1 MSIDRDDVRRI
12 AELARLEIAEDRIDR
27 VARELSAVLDY
38 AAALQRLDLAGCEP
52 TAFADLGPPEAPG
65 APLRA
70 DALDDARRLRPEVAL
85 AAAPEH
91 EDDAF
96 LVPPVVENLNP

>member
-1 MSIDRDDVRRI
+1 MSIDREDVKRI
-12 AELARLEIAEDRIDR
+12 AELARLEIPEERIER
-27 VARELSAVLDY
+27 TARELSAVLDF
-38 AAALQRLDLAGCEP
+38 AAALQRLDLDGCEP
-52 TAFADLGPPEAPG
+52 SVFAPAD

-70 DALDDARRLRPEVAL
+70 DALDDPRRFTPEIAL

-91 EDDAF
+91 ENDCF